1 MTLFKNQYRIESAR
15 LKEWDYSRYGY
26 YFVTICTKD
35 KQYSFGDIVGDK
47 MKLSEIGKI
56 VAGEWRKTESIRN
69 YAKLDEWVIM
79 PNHLHG
85 IIIIQ
90 NDDKNV
96 ETHGHAS
103 QSPHIAC
110 GDAFDA
116 SLRKDNLSNI
126 IRGFK
131 SATVKKAHQKGFT
144 NFAWQSRFYDHII
157 RNEKELHDIRQY
169 IVNNPLKWQLDEENQ
184 NNIKKQTD
192 NKT

>member
-1 MTLFKNQYRIESAR
+1 MTLFKNQYHIESTR

-35 KQYSFGDIVGDK
+35 KEHFFGEIVGDK

-56 VAGEWRKTESIRN
+56 VAGEWRKTGSIRD
-69 YAKLDEWVIM
+69 YAKLGEWVVM

-96 ETHGHAS
+96 DTHGYAS
-103 QSPHIAC
+103 QNPSIPS

-157 RNEKELHDIRQY
+157 RKKKELQDIREY
-169 IVNNPLKWQLDEENQ
+169 IV
-184 NNIKKQTD
+184 IIH
-192 NKT
+192 